1 MNPRENRPSKMAEEM
16 DSKDLKAARIS
27 SFPGL
32 SCIVI
37 ATAKE
42 IAMYNDNLAPETEP
56 RSVTFFPA

>member
-1 MNPRENRPSKMAEEM
+1 MAEEM
-16 DSKDLKAARIS
+16 HSKQHEFQG
-27 SFPGL
+27 FPEFSRL

-56 RSVTFFPA
+56 RSVTFFPE